1 MKNYLVQSV
10 SRYVACCMTERTQVK
25 EIIMRKNW
33 IWATM
38 LALPLAVGGW
48 VYAGVQTNPDTS
60 SIEGSFVC
68 PVTGEELPCSKCCP
82 LK

>member
-1 MKNYLVQSV
+1 
-10 SRYVACCMTERTQVK
+10 
-25 EIIMRKNW
+25 MRKNW